1 MLEKRPSSLEAW
13 RLLAEVSGMVGDY
26 TNMENAIVDAN
37 NIYDKII
44 AKSVEDGIM
53 VSRKAAAAIYHQLA
67 TSFMAVRYFE
77 ISEDITNSYVFVV
90 KPLSYVGGIRETG
103 TTLAGENI
111 ALVTRIW
118 SCMDRSHCSSW
129 YGTK

>member
-1 MLEKRPSSLEAW
+1 MTIIFTLKVLKWFRRALEKRPSSLEAW

-26 TNMENAIVDAN
+26 ANMENAIVDAN

-77 ISEDITNSYVFVV
+77 ISENITNSYVFYFEIFMV
-90 KPLSYVGGIRETG
+90 YRW
-103 TTLAGENI
+103 N
-111 ALVTRIW
+111 
-118 SCMDRSHCSSW
+118 
-129 YGTK
+129 